1 MGERRYVFTK
11 GLKPGM
17 LVFHTSWDLR
27 TSDPMKVIKK
37 NGEIL
42 LKDLD
47 GGEETSI
54 LKEEEA
60 GQWLVYKEADK
71 KEKKKRKEKK
81 DIVLGMIT
89 WGCGHNFP
97 IEVLK
102 DFVNNCNVK
111 DVNDIDMGSSDYVLL
126 LTSKKVSEK
135 EAYNLYN
142 QKMREMYEDDWTDIE
157 YEEN

>member
-1 MGERRYVFTK
+1 MGERRYVFTE

-27 TSDPMKVIKK
+27 TSDPMEVIKK
-37 NGEIL
+37 GREIL
-42 LKDLD
+42 MKDID
-47 GGEETSI
+47 SGEKTSI
-54 LKEEEA
+54 LKEEEE
-60 GQWLVYKEADK
+60 GQWLVYKEANK
-71 KEKKKRKEKK
+71 KEKKKREKKK

-89 WGCGHNFP
+89 WGCSHNFP

-135 EAYNLYN
+135 EAYN